1 MMSYASRVLVA
12 VAIATLPG
20 GHPRA
25 DSYVSLNGKVK
36 CRLDNASI
44 LAWEYNWKP
53 QPKRLE
59 SVDGLYCNAN
69 GKAEKRISFNAI
81 GGSTVLTDDLLAI
94 YFTSNDYGNI
104 EITLGDFKFV
114 DSGPVGQVEDVLVS
128 TSYANSFL
136 QFLAQ

>member
-1 MMSYASRVLVA
+1 MRSYASSVLVA
-12 VAIATLPG
+12 IAVATLPG

-25 DSYVSLNGKVK
+25 ENYVSLNDKVS
-36 CRLDNASI
+36 CRLVNPSV

-59 SVDGLYCNAN
+59 SVDGLYCNAT
-69 GKAEKRISFNAI
+69 GKAEKRIDYSAL
-81 GGSTVLTDDLLAI
+81 GGSTELNDDVLAV
-94 YFTSNDYGNI
+94 YFTSKDYGNI

-114 DSGPVGQVEDVLVS
+114 DSGPVGQVKDVLVS

-136 QFLAQ
+136 QFLAR